1 MQYLLSMYY
10 PEAQDAGLTE
20 EDMAPA
26 MAAFDQY
33 AKDLT
38 AAGVLLSTNVLQPVA
53 TATTI
58 TARTG
63 TLVVQDGPF
72 ADSKEKLGGVFL
84 LELPDLDSAIAW
96 AEKNP
101 AAAWGSVEIRPTGVA
116 YLDGAWVPTP

>member
-10 PEAQDAGLTE
+10 PEADDVGLTE

-26 MAAFDQY
+26 MAAFDRY
-33 AKDLT
+33 ARDLT

-53 TATTI
+53 NATTV
-58 TARTG
+58 TARSG
-63 TLVVQDGPF
+63 SLVVQDGPF

-84 LELPDLDSAIAW
+84 LELPDLDAAIAW

-101 AAAWGSVEIRPTGVA
+101 AAAWGSIEIRPTA
-116 YLDGAWVPTP
+116 LTYADGAWQSAM

>member
-1 MQYLLSMYY
+1 MHYLLSMYY

-26 MAAFDQY
+26 MAAFDKY
-33 AKDLT
+33 AADLT
-38 AAGVLLSTNVLQPVA
+38 EAGVLLSVDVLQPVA
-53 TATTI
+53 NATTV

-72 ADSKEKLGGVFL
+72 ADSKEKLGGVWVL
-84 LELPDLDSAIAW
+84 DLPDLDSAIAW

-101 AAAWGSVEIRPTGVA
+101 AAAWGSIEIRPTA
-116 YLDGAWVPTP
+116 LTYADGAWQGSL

>member
-10 PEAQDAGLTE
+10 PEAADAGLTE

-38 AAGVLLSTNVLQPVA
+38 DAGVLLSTNVLQPVA
-53 TATTI
+53 SATTV

-84 LELPDLDSAIAW
+84 LELPDLDAAIAW

-101 AAAWGSVEIRPTGVA
+101 AAAWGSIEIRPTA
-116 YLDGAWVPTP
+116 ITYRDGAWQPTP